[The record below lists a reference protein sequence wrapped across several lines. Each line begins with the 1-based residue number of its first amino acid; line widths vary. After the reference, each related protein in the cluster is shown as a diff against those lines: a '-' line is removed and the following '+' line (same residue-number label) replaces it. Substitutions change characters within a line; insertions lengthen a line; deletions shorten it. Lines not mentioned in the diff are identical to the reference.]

1 MAVTNN
7 DISNAAESS
16 CIGMVVSFILNILLP
31 WAGHTIGAIITGLI
45 VAYCVFKFNKWIKK
59 DGNSN
64 L

>member
-1 MAVTNN
+1 MSLSNN

-16 CIGMVVSFILNILLP
+16 FIGMVVSFMFNTLLP